1 MIDLHCHLL
10 PNIDDG
16 ASNMK
21 ESLALARIA
30 SANGITKSIVT
41 PHIQPGRFDNDI
53 NSIRVAFIEFQ
64 QALKDN
70 NISLEVGMAA
80 EVRICPEIMLM
91 ITNNQIPFLGSL
103 DGYNILLLEMPYNH
117 IPLGSDKMVRWLMNR
132 KIRPIIVHP
141 ERNAEIVANIEK
153 IYQFIEL
160 GCLLQI
166 TAGSLLGR
174 FGHQQQLCAQ
184 QMLENELVDV
194 IATDAH
200 NLKYRPPNLEQGRK
214 AAAEIIGETAA
225 WKLVHDTP
233 EQIISS
239 PSRVWFQ

>member
-30 SANGITKSIVT
+30 SADGIKKSIVT
-41 PHIQPGRFDNDI
+41 PHIQPRRFDNDV
-53 NSIRVAFIEFQ
+53 NSIRAAFISFQ
-64 QALKDN
+64 QALQEN
-70 NISLEVGMAA
+70 NISLQVGMAA

-132 KIRPIIVHP
+132 KIRPIIAHP

-153 IYQFIEL
+153 IYPFIEL

-174 FGHQQQLCAQ
+174 FGHPQQLCAQ

-200 NLKYRPPNLEQGRK
+200 NQQYRPPNLELGRK

-239 PSRVWFQ
+239 QSRVWFQ

>member
-10 PNIDDG
+10 PGIDDG
-16 ASNMK
+16 ASDMK
-21 ESLALARIA
+21 QSLALARIA
-30 SANGITKSIVT
+30 SDNGIKKSIVT

-53 NSIRVAFIEFQ
+53 NSIRAAFINFQ
-64 QALKDN
+64 QALQKKK
-70 NISLEVGMAA
+70 ISLQVGMAA
-80 EVRICPEIMLM
+80 EVRICPEILPM

-103 DGYNILLLEMPYNH
+103 NGYNILLLELPYNH
-117 IPLGSDKMVRWLMNR
+117 IPLGTDKMIVWLMNR
-132 KIRPIIVHP
+132 KIRPMIAHP
-141 ERNAEIVANIEK
+141 ERNADIATNIEK
-153 IYQFIEL
+153 IYSFLEL

-184 QMLENELVDV
+184 QLLENKLVDV

-200 NLKYRPPNLEQGRK
+200 NQQYRPPNLEQGRQ

-225 WKLVHDTP
+225 WRLVHDTP
-233 EQIISS
+233 EQITRNANSEA
-239 PSRVWFQ
+239 F

>member
-10 PNIDDG
+10 PSIDDG

-30 SANGITKSIVT
+30 SANGIKTSIVT

-53 NSIRVAFIEFQ
+53 NSIRAAFIEFQ

-70 NISLEVGMAA
+70 NILLQVGMAA
-80 EVRICPEIMLM
+80 EVRICPEIMPM

-103 DGYNILLLEMPYNH
+103 DGYNILLLELPYNH
-117 IPLGSDKMVRWLMNR
+117 IPLGSDKMVRWLINR
-132 KIRPIIVHP
+132 KIRPIIAHP
-141 ERNAEIVANIEK
+141 ERNAEIVANIDK
-153 IYQFIEL
+153 IYPFIEL

-184 QMLENELVDV
+184 QMLENKLVDV

-214 AAAEIIGETAA
+214 AAVEIIGETAA
-225 WKLVHDTP
+225 WRLVHDIP
-233 EQIISS
+233 EQIT
-239 PSRVWFQ
+239 R